1 MSVKINNFVGQDQ
14 KGQNFVVQGQY
25 VRQICQKQCRSKS
38 ITINVGIRARSMRKT
53 ICRARSIMAFGVKIC
68 RAKSIRSVGQGQ

>member
-1 MSVKINNFVGQDQ
+1 MSDKINNFVGQDQ

-38 ITINVGIRARSMRKT
+38 ITVNIEIRTRSKRKAF
-53 ICRARSIMAFGVKIC
+53 CRARSIMAFRAKIC